1 MADCT
6 PRRADVGRL
15 RLASMLVEPRDWQS
29 SVLRGLPVARP
40 GAERGMG
47 GVGIERRAGS
57 VPGTGARHLA
67 ELLPPLRAERRC
79 FPATVR
85 RGAWLRKKT
94 GVVAEATTP
103 RGSHRLSPADG
114 HHQVAEPD
122 DGGPGSLWQGR
133 LPGRLGPRTGAR
145 AR

>member
-67 ELLPPLRAERRC
+67 ELLPPLRTERRCRWTSTWPLRAERRC

-114 HHQVAEPD
+114 HH
-122 DGGPGSLWQGR
+122 
-133 LPGRLGPRTGAR
+133 
-145 AR
+145 